1 MINSSWKLVIRIFR
15 TVAKGIRIF
24 LFQSRSKKSWNE
36 CLLALFNSSATTVS
50 VSQKLSLILVALKRS
65 DYTFSVLYSWCSVY
79 QLSVIMQSFLA
90 DKQIQL
96 HLHVLS
102 GNLVNIQIYL
112 PSISQWGIT
121 IFTDNSRWLE
131 AKHIITMRYFW
142 YYTGFFFSTI
152 TENVGFIL
160 QRLKADSALPPCF
173 FNFAALFHVD

>member
-1 MINSSWKLVIRIFR
+1 MQKEFEFFVPKSFKEKLEWV
-15 TVAKGIRIF
+15 
-24 LFQSRSKKSWNE
+24 

-50 VSQKLSLILVALKRS
+50 VYQKLSLILVALKRS

-142 YYTGFFFSTI
+142 YYTGFVFSTI

-160 QRLKADSALPPCF
+160 QRLKVNSALPPCF
-173 FNFAALFHVD
+173 FKLCGSLPRGLDI

>member
-1 MINSSWKLVIRIFR
+1 MQKEFEFFVPKSFKEKLEWV
-15 TVAKGIRIF
+15 
-24 LFQSRSKKSWNE
+24 
-36 CLLALFNSSATTVS
+36 CLLALFNSGAITVS
-50 VSQKLSLILVALKRS
+50 VYQKLSLILAALKRN
-65 DYTFSVLYSWCSVY
+65 SWCSVY

-112 PSISQWGIT
+112 PSILQWGIT

-142 YYTGFFFSTI
+142 YYTGFVFSTI
-152 TENVGFIL
+152 TENVFYFTKIKSKL
-160 QRLKADSALPPCF
+160 SSAAMF
-173 FNFAALFHVD
+173 F

>member
-1 MINSSWKLVIRIFR
+1 MQKEFEFCVPKSFKEKLEWV
-15 TVAKGIRIF
+15 
-24 LFQSRSKKSWNE
+24 

-50 VSQKLSLILVALKRS
+50 VYQKLSLILAALKRS

-96 HLHVLS
+96 HFHVLS

-142 YYTGFFFSTI
+142 YYTGFVFSTI

-160 QRLKADSALPPCF
+160 QRLKANSALPPFF
-173 FNFAALFHVD
+173 FNSAALFHVD